1 MTASGEGAKTVSQ
14 RRSASSMKSAPT
26 HPARRRAVAAA
37 LALAFA
43 FAGGRAAACG
53 AAGGAV
59 QAASVDA
66 RGEIA
71 LSDGRRLRLAGL
83 DLPLPARGDPGLAA
97 AAARALLS
105 ERFVGREAALTL
117 VSAAPDRWDRALGD
131 LNAPAVG
138 AAPASAADAL
148 IAAGLAR
155 VRPEYETRGCE
166 AARLALESAARAKGL
181 GVWRDPDYVVLAA
194 DDLASLARRD
204 GRFVIVEGV
213 VRRIGLGRARLY
225 LDLGGR
231 GALSVVASRKT
242 QAAFQTAGAPL
253 TALAGEKIRVRGALD
268 SRFGPQLE
276 IVDPLMLERLGR
288 AEAK

>member
-1 MTASGEGAKTVSQ
+1 MKFFPTHLP
-14 RRSASSMKSAPT
+14 RRSAA
-26 HPARRRAVAAA
+26 AAGVAAA
-37 LALAFA
+37 LALALA
-43 FAGGRAAACG
+43 LAAGRAAACG
-53 AAGGAV
+53 AAAGVV
-59 QAASVDA
+59 QAASVDF

-71 LSDGRRLRLAGL
+71 LADGRTLRLAGL
-83 DLPLPARGDPGLAA
+83 DLPVPSRGDPMLAA
-97 AAARALLS
+97 AARDLLAK
-105 ERFVGREAALTL
+105 RFVGREAALSL
-117 VSAAPDRWDRALGD
+117 VSAVPDRWGRALGD
-131 LNAPAVG
+131 LGAPGSDAT
-138 AAPASAADAL
+138 PASAADGL

-166 AARLALESAARAKGL
+166 AGRLALESAARAKGL
-181 GVWRDPDYVVLAA
+181 GVWRDPDYAVLAA
-194 DDLASLARRD
+194 ADAASLARRD

-213 VRRIGLGRARLY
+213 VRRVGLGRARLY

-242 QAAFQTAGAPL
+242 QAAFEAAGAAL

-276 IVDPLMLERLGR
+276 ILDPLVLERLGR

>member
-1 MTASGEGAKTVSQ
+1 
-14 RRSASSMKSAPT
+14 MKFPPT
-26 HPARRRAVAAA
+26 HLPRRRALAPGVVA
-37 LALAFA
+37 LALALGLA
-43 FAGGRAAACG
+43 AGRAAACG
-53 AAGGAV
+53 AAAGTV
-59 QAASVDA
+59 QAASVDE

-71 LSDGRRLRLAGL
+71 LADGRTLRLAGL
-83 DLPLPARGDPGLAA
+83 DLPFPSRGDPALAA
-97 AAARALLS
+97 AARDLLAK
-105 ERFVGREAALTL
+105 RFVGREAALSL
-117 VSAAPDRWDRALGD
+117 AAAAPDRWDRALGD
-131 LNAPAVG
+131 LGAPDAD
-138 AAPASAADAL
+138 AAPASAAEAL

-166 AARLALESAARAKGL
+166 AGRLALESAARAKGL
-181 GVWRDPDYVVLAA
+181 GVWRDPDYAVLAA

-231 GALSVVASRKT
+231 GALSVVASHKA
-242 QAAFQTAGAPL
+242 QAAFQAAGAPL

-276 IVDPLMLERLGR
+276 IADPLMLERLGR
-288 AEAK
+288 AETK

>member
-1 MTASGEGAKTVSQ
+1 
-14 RRSASSMKSAPT
+14 MKSAPP
-26 HPARRRAVAAA
+26 HLSGRRAAAGVVVAASA
-37 LALAFA
+37 LALTLA
-43 FAGGRAAACG
+43 AGQAAACG
-53 AAGGAV
+53 AAAGTV
-59 QAASVDA
+59 QVASVDE

-71 LSDGRRLRLAGL
+71 LADGRTLRLAGL
-83 DLPLPARGDPGLAA
+83 DLPVPSRGDPALAA
-97 AAARALLS
+97 TARDLLAK
-105 ERFVGREAALTL
+105 RFVGREAALSL
-117 VSAAPDRWDRALGD
+117 VATVTDRWERALGD
-131 LNAPAVG
+131 LAAPPAD
-138 AAPASAADAL
+138 AAPASAAEAL

-166 AARLALESAARAKGL
+166 AGRLALESAARAKGL
-181 GVWRDPDYVVLAA
+181 GVWRDPDYAVLAA

-213 VRRIGLGRARLY
+213 VRRVGLGRARLY

-242 QAAFQTAGAPL
+242 HAAFQAAGAPL
-253 TALAGEKIRVRGALD
+253 TALAGERIRVRGALD

-288 AEAK
+288 GDGK

>member
-1 MTASGEGAKTVSQ
+1 
-14 RRSASSMKSAPT
+14 MKSAPP
-26 HPARRRAVAAA
+26 HLSGRRAAAGVVVAASA
-37 LALAFA
+37 LALTLA
-43 FAGGRAAACG
+43 AGQAAACG
-53 AAGGAV
+53 AAAGTV
-59 QAASVDA
+59 QVASVDE

-71 LSDGRRLRLAGL
+71 LADGRTLRLAGL
-83 DLPLPARGDPGLAA
+83 DLPVPSRGDPALAA
-97 AAARALLS
+97 TARDLLAK
-105 ERFVGREAALTL
+105 RFVGREAALSL
-117 VSAAPDRWDRALGD
+117 VAAVPDRWGRALGD
-131 LNAPAVG
+131 LGASVSD
-138 AAPASAADAL
+138 AAPASAAEAL
-148 IAAGLAR
+148 VAAGLAR

-166 AARLALESAARAKGL
+166 AGRLALESAARAKGL
-181 GVWRDPDYVVLAA
+181 GVWRDPDYAVLAA
-194 DDLASLARRD
+194 DDAASLARRD

-242 QAAFQTAGAPL
+242 QAAFQAAGAPL

-288 AEAK
+288 PEAK

>member
-1 MTASGEGAKTVSQ
+1 
-14 RRSASSMKSAPT
+14 MKFAPT
-26 HPARRRAVAAA
+26 HLPGRRAAAA
-37 LALAFA
+37 VLALGLASGPA
-43 FAGGRAAACG
+43 AAACG
-53 AAGGAV
+53 AAAGAV
-59 QAASVDA
+59 QATAVDE

-71 LSDGRRLRLAGL
+71 LSDGRTLRLAGL
-83 DLPLPARGDPGLAA
+83 DLPLPSRGDPALA
-97 AAARALLS
+97 AAARALLVND
-105 ERFVGREAALTL
+105 FVGHEAALTL
-117 VSAAPDRWDRALGD
+117 VSAAPDRWGRTLGD
-131 LNAPAVG
+131 L
-138 AAPASAADAL
+138 AAPISDAAPVSAAAAL
-148 IAAGLAR
+148 LAAGLAR

-166 AARLALESAARAKGL
+166 AGRLALESAARAKGL

-194 DDLASLARRD
+194 ADVASLARRD

-242 QAAFQTAGAPL
+242 QAAFQAAGAPL

-276 IVDPLMLERLGR
+276 VVDPLVLERLGR

>member
-1 MTASGEGAKTVSQ
+1 
-14 RRSASSMKSAPT
+14 MKSALT
-26 HPARRRAVAAA
+26 HLPGRRAVAAIVAA
-37 LALAFA
+37 LALSLAVLA
-43 FAGGRAAACG
+43 QGALACG
-53 AAGGAV
+53 AAAGNV
-59 QAASVDA
+59 QATGVDE

-71 LSDGRRLRLAGL
+71 LSDGRTLRLAGL
-83 DLPLPARGDPGLAA
+83 DLPLPSRGDPALA
-97 AAARALLS
+97 AAARALLAKL
-105 ERFVGREAALTL
+105 FVGREAPLTL
-117 VSAAPDRWDRALGD
+117 VSPTPDRWDRALGD
-131 LNAPAVG
+131 LGPPISD
-138 AAPASAADAL
+138 AATASAAEAL

-155 VRPEYETRGCE
+155 VRPETETRGCE
-166 AARLALESAARAKGL
+166 ARRLALESAARAKGL

-204 GRFVIVEGV
+204 GRFVIVEGA
-213 VRRIGLGRARLY
+213 VRRIGFGRARLY

-242 QAAFQTAGAPL
+242 QAAFQAAGAPL
-253 TALAGEKIRVRGALD
+253 NALVGEKIRVRGALD

>member
-1 MTASGEGAKTVSQ
+1 
-14 RRSASSMKSAPT
+14 MKSAPT
-26 HPARRRAVAAA
+26 HLTRRRAAAAGAVAA
-37 LALAFA
+37 LALALA
-43 FAGGRAAACG
+43 AGRAAACG
-53 AAGGAV
+53 AAAGTV
-59 QAASVDA
+59 QAASVDE
-66 RGEIA
+66 RGEVA
-71 LSDGRRLRLAGL
+71 LADGRTLRLAGL
-83 DLPLPARGDPGLAA
+83 DLPLPSRGDPALAA
-97 AAARALLS
+97 AARDLLAK
-105 ERFVGREAALTL
+105 RFVGREAALSL
-117 VSAAPDRWDRALGD
+117 VAAAPDRWDRALGD
-131 LNAPAVG
+131 LGAPVSD
-138 AAPASAADAL
+138 AAPVSAAEAL

-166 AARLALESAARAKGL
+166 AGRLALESAARAKGL

-213 VRRIGLGRARLY
+213 VRKVGLGRARLY

-242 QAAFQTAGAPL
+242 QAAFQAAGAPL

>member
-1 MTASGEGAKTVSQ
+1 MNF
-14 RRSASSMKSAPT
+14 APT
-26 HPARRRAVAAA
+26 HLPRRRPAAVAVVAA
-37 LALAFA
+37 LALALA
-43 FAGGRAAACG
+43 AGRAEACG
-53 AAGGAV
+53 AAAGNV
-59 QAASVDA
+59 QATAVEE

-71 LSDGRRLRLAGL
+71 LADGRRLRLAGL
-83 DLPLPARGDPGLAA
+83 DLPVPSRGDPALAT
-97 AAARALLS
+97 AARALLAT
-105 ERFVGREAALTL
+105 RFVGREAALTL

-131 LNAPAVG
+131 L
-138 AAPASAADAL
+138 AAPASAAEAL

-166 AARLALESAARAKGL
+166 ADRLALESAARAKGL

-194 DDLASLARRD
+194 ADRASLARRD

-213 VRRIGLGRARLY
+213 VRRVGHGRARLY

-231 GALSVVASRKT
+231 DALSVVASRKT
-242 QAAFQTAGAPL
+242 QAAFQAAGAPL
-253 TALAGEKIRVRGALD
+253 TVLAGEKIRVRGALD

>member
-1 MTASGEGAKTVSQ
+1 
-14 RRSASSMKSAPT
+14 MKSAPT
-26 HPARRRAVAAA
+26 HLSRRRAGAGVVVAASA
-37 LALAFA
+37 LALGLAT
-43 FAGGRAAACG
+43 GPAAAVCG
-53 AAGGAV
+53 AAAGTV
-59 QAASVDA
+59 QAVSIDE
-66 RGEIA
+66 RGEVA
-71 LSDGRRLRLAGL
+71 LADGRTLRLAGL
-83 DLPLPARGDPGLAA
+83 DLPLPSRGDPALAA
-97 AAARALLS
+97 AARDLLAR
-105 ERFVGREAALTL
+105 RFVGREAALSL
-117 VSAAPDRWDRALGD
+117 VAAAPDRWDRALGD
-131 LNAPAVG
+131 LD
-138 AAPASAADAL
+138 APASAAEAL

-166 AARLALESAARAKGL
+166 AGRLAMESAARAKGL

-194 DDLASLARRD
+194 DDAASLARRD

-242 QAAFQTAGAPL
+242 QAAFQAAGAPL

-268 SRFGPQLE
+268 NRFGPQLE

-288 AEAK
+288 PEAK

>member
-1 MTASGEGAKTVSQ
+1 
-14 RRSASSMKSAPT
+14 MKFVPT
-26 HPARRRAVAAA
+26 HPPRRTAAAAGLAAVLA
-37 LALAFA
+37 LALAA
-43 FAGGRAAACG
+43 AAGRAAACG
-53 AAGGAV
+53 AAAGVV
-59 QAASVDA
+59 QAASVDE

-71 LSDGRRLRLAGL
+71 LADGRTLRLAGL
-83 DLPLPARGDPGLAA
+83 DFPLPSRGDPGLAA
-97 AAARALLS
+97 AARELLAQ
-105 ERFVGREAALTL
+105 RFIGREAALSL
-117 VSAAPDRWDRALGD
+117 VSAVPDRWGRALGD
-131 LNAPAVG
+131 LGAPASD
-138 AAPASAADAL
+138 AAPASAAESL

-166 AARLALESAARAKGL
+166 AGRLALESAARAKGL

-194 DDLASLARRD
+194 SDAASLARRD

-213 VRRIGLGRARLY
+213 VRRVGLGRARLY

-242 QAAFQTAGAPL
+242 QAAFQAAGAPL
-253 TALAGEKIRVRGALD
+253 SALAGEKIRVRGALD

-276 IVDPLMLERLGR
+276 ITDPLMLERLGR

>member
-1 MTASGEGAKTVSQ
+1 
-14 RRSASSMKSAPT
+14 MKSAPT
-26 HPARRRAVAAA
+26 HLPGRRAGVAVAVAAA
-37 LALAFA
+37 ALAVA
-43 FAGGRAAACG
+43 AGPGAAACG

-59 QAASVDA
+59 EATSVDQ
-66 RGEIA
+66 RSEIA
-71 LSDGRRLRLAGL
+71 LADGRRLRLAGL
-83 DLPLPARGDPGLAA
+83 DLPLPTRGDPALAA
-97 AAARALLS
+97 AARETLAK
-105 ERFVGREAALTL
+105 RFVGREAALSL
-117 VSAAPDRWDRALGD
+117 VSATPDRWDRALGD
-131 LNAPAVG
+131 LGAPVSDP
-138 AAPASAADAL
+138 APASAAEAL
-148 IAAGLAR
+148 LAAGLAR

-166 AARLALESAARAKGL
+166 AGRLALESAARAKGL
-181 GVWRDPDYVVLAA
+181 GVWRDPDYAVLAA

-242 QAAFQTAGAPL
+242 QAAFQAAGVPL

-288 AEAK
+288 TETK